1 MICVHLIQHSLCF
14 HGRGTDSSSSTPLW
28 KNHFCSNTDTFLC
41 VILKSGCLYLK
52 KEAGSQ
58 ALIVETALPVSTK
71 PLMLPCSS
79 NSPFS
84 FCQTCLCWWCPCVC
98 SPQLMAL
105 NFPPPS
111 APGMGAMDGI
121 LAAGMGSTAPCPSTN
136 TSTRNHLLSAKCK
149 ICSLLLSGRRNLKL
163 VQMFKHTSLLNYSV
177 YSACSWS

>member
-52 KEAGSQ
+52 KKAGSQ
-58 ALIVETALPVSTK
+58 ALIMETALPVSTK

-111 APGMGAMDGI
+111 APGMGAMDRI
-121 LAAGMGSTAPCPSTN
+121 LAAGMGSTAPLSIHKHLHQESFALCQMQN
-136 TSTRNHLLSAKCK
+136 LLSLTFRQEE
-149 ICSLLLSGRRNLKL
+149 SE
-163 VQMFKHTSLLNYSV
+163 
-177 YSACSWS
+177 ACANV